1 MKIEVATKKYFKEK
15 KFIEETIEF
24 PENIKELLDRA
35 ADLYPTALA
44 INFFEQEPQAK
55 SISYADLRVLVYKL
69 ADGLCQLYFG
79 RYFGREQANIFR
91 SKT

>member
-35 ADLYPTALA
+35 A
-44 INFFEQEPQAK
+44 II
-55 SISYADLRVLVYKL
+55 ISV
-69 ADGLCQLYFG
+69 
-79 RYFGREQANIFR
+79 
-91 SKT
+91 